1 MILVISFTGSLSV
14 GGSIFRTTII
24 FTLNVNTMIKNFKIE
39 LPNGFK
45 INDIQSELHGDGTTA
60 TITVYMEE
68 KYTPKDGDFV
78 RVINS
83 FQEIIAI
90 YNKKVDGNIA
100 MEPKL
105 YYHAAI
111 WKVGGDP
118 RIKDW
123 TFYKEVF
130 PATAEEIDKL
140 KEALTK
146 EGKRWNAEKKRIEDL
161 PRWRADKRGTYFYV
175 DYDFSTKDTR
185 DIHSNLDDALH
196 KIGNYFRTREGAEK
210 VAKQVKEIFMKSKA
224 E

>member
-100 MEPKL
+100 VEPKL
-105 YYHAAI
+105 YYHVAI

-146 EGKRWNAEKKRIEDL
+146 EGKRWNAEKKCIEDL
-161 PRWRADKRGTYFYV
+161 PRWKADIKETYFYV
-175 DYDFSTKDTR
+175 SAHCSIESEVECNDYIDNER
-185 DIHSNLDDALH
+185 YN
-196 KIGNYFRTREGAEK
+196 IGNYFHIREEAEK